1 MLGEVAIDPNLMG
14 VLEVQQMRVH
24 GKAVHEAT
32 RKKTKKT
39 CPECGKDVHDP
50 DCAYN
55 IKNN

>member
-1 MLGEVAIDPNLMG
+1 
-14 VLEVQQMRVH
+14 MRVH

-50 DCAYN
+50 DCAYY